1 MGLKRITTQA
11 TQKSLVQKT
20 HTLKAEQ
27 NKTRKHR
34 HDTIMGLSCLTA
46 QATQKS
52 LVQKTHTTK
61 SGAKQNKKTPP

>member
-1 MGLKRITTQA
+1 MGINCVTTQA
-11 TQKSLVQKT
+11 TQKSLVQNAQ
-20 HTLKAEQ
+20 LKAEQ

-34 HDTIMGLSCLTA
+34 HVTIMGLSCLTA